1 MSKSYLNSVK
11 KQFEYYKNLG
21 DNTFDQLDEDH
32 FFWESHPEGNSVA
45 IIVKHMVGNMM
56 SRWTNFFTE
65 DGEKPC
71 RDRDDEFVNSFSSKQ
86 EVIDAWKKGWDC
98 LFDALSVLKDKDLES
113 VLYIRNQ
120 GHRTDCFYWKNI
132 KKRTVGFSV
141 HPQRT
146 IQLLQQRKI

>member
-1 MSKSYLNSVK
+1 MSKSYLNSVT

-65 DGEKPC
+65 DGEKPW
-71 RDRDDEFVNSFSSKQ
+71 RDRDDEFVNSLVSIVS
-86 EVIDAWKKGWDC
+86 
-98 LFDALSVLKDKDLES
+98 
-113 VLYIRNQ
+113 
-120 GHRTDCFYWKNI
+120 
-132 KKRTVGFSV
+132 
-141 HPQRT
+141 
-146 IQLLQQRKI
+146 